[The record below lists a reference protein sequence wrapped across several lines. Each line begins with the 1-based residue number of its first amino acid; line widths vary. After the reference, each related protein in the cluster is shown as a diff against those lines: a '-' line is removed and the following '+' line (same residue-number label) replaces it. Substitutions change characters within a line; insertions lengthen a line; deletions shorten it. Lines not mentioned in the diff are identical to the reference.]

1 MSSTVADDTRTNS
14 RIVTSYRQRTAG
26 SAEMARQAQELFPS
40 GITHDARNVDPYG
53 IYVARAA
60 GPHKWDV
67 DGNKYIDYFGGH
79 GALILGHN
87 NPTVLAAITEAMQ
100 DGSQFGASHPREI
113 LWANAVKRLVP
124 AAERLRFT
132 SSGTEATLM
141 ALRLARAFTGRDTLL
156 RFKGHFHGWHDHVSS
171 GYSNHYDGTPTP
183 GVLPSV
189 AQKSVLVNPGD
200 IAAVEAALK
209 NNPDIC
215 AAILEPTGSSFGQV
229 PLAAEFVQELRR
241 LTTKYGALLIMDEV
255 VTGFRASPGGAQVL
269 WGITPDLSS
278 WAKILAGGMP
288 GGCVTG
294 RKDILDLLD
303 FAASAKAG
311 REKIGHPGT
320 FNANPVSAAAGIACL
335 TILAETDAV
344 QKAADTAAAL
354 RSGLNDVLSEF
365 GLKWSVYGTSSG
377 FHLFVNPKNRDITP
391 HGFDPFTCEMEELKA
406 QPQKLNN
413 RMRIALLVNGVDTNP
428 RIGGL
433 LSCTHTAQDVAE
445 TMAAYREA
453 LKMLKAEGEILA

>member
-1 MSSTVADDTRTNS
+1 MSTTVSDDSRTNS
-14 RIVTSYRQRTAG
+14 RIVTAYRQRTPG
-26 SAEMARQAQELFPS
+26 SAEMSREAQDLFPS

-87 NPTVLAAITEAMQ
+87 HPKVVAAITEAMQ
-100 DGSQFGASHPREI
+100 EGSQFGASHPREI
-113 LWANAVKRLVP
+113 GWAKAVKRLVP
-124 AAERLRFT
+124 SAERLRFT

-141 ALRLARAFTGRDTLL
+141 AVRLARAFTGKETLL
-156 RFKGHFHGWHDHVSS
+156 RFKGHFHGWHDHMTS

-229 PLAAEFVQELRR
+229 PLKAEFVQELRR

-255 VTGFRASPGGAQVL
+255 VTGFRADPGGAQVA

-344 QKAADTAAAL
+344 QKASDTAASL
-354 RSGLNDVLSEF
+354 RQGLNDVIAEF
-365 GLKWSVYGTSSG
+365 GLKWSVYGTYSG

-391 HGFDPFTCEMEELKA
+391 HGFDSYAVEMEELKS

-433 LSCTHTAQDVAE
+433 LSASHTAQDVSE
-445 TMAAYREA
+445 TVAAWREA
-453 LKMLKAEGEILA
+453 LKMLKAEGELPA